1 MKRSKEI
8 SINGIIMLLLIL
20 VNIIILKKGLT
31 TGNQWYW
38 VLVFTVPI
46 IAIALIHGWWKRSK
60 K

>member
-1 MKRSKEI
+1 MKRSKQI
-8 SINGIIMLLLIL
+8 STNGTIILLLIL
-20 VNIIILKKGLT
+20 VNTIILKKGLT

-38 VLVFTVPI
+38 MLVFTVPM